1 VLVDAAVNS
10 EYATSNGKTSG
21 FVPCGSRNGVPWF
34 CLITKPGEHTRALVN
49 LRQQGFT
56 AWLPEHEV
64 VLANRQRRIEP
75 LFGRYGFVQF
85 DPSADAWGP
94 ILHTRGVAG
103 LLKRPTGAP
112 AQVPQTAID
121 VLLSQTAPN
130 GVIYQTADLDAIREG
145 SNCRLVAGPMAG
157 LMGICKRRTQ
167 ERVWLLM
174 EIMGRQTEVEVKRPA
189 VELA

>member
-1 VLVDAAVNS
+1 MIVDGADNS
-10 EYATSNGKTSG
+10 EYGTNSGKTPG
-21 FVPCGSRNGVPWF
+21 FVPCGSRSGTPWF
-34 CLITKPGEHTRALVN
+34 CFIAKPGEHTRAIIN
-49 LRQQGFT
+49 LRQQGFP

-85 DPSADAWGP
+85 DQHADAWGP

-103 LLKRPTGAP
+103 LLKRPTGMP
-112 AQVPQTAID
+112 AQVPQAAVD
-121 VLLSQTAPN
+121 VLLSQCAPN
-130 GVIYQTADLDAIREG
+130 GVIYQTADIDAIREG
-145 SNCRLVAGPMAG
+145 ANCRLVSGPMSG
-157 LMGICKRRTQ
+157 LIGICKRRTQ